1 MKHYKR
7 TIQLNVLFLWCCC
20 GVLVGC
26 KPKENSINATKFSAT
41 QNGFGVVVQSIG
53 VDSGPG
59 AKLYYKG
66 SNETAVLVW
75 PRIGTHGYPI
85 LYTND
90 MALLLA
96 DKPNNEGISGGAL
109 IAVQGTG
116 PAMDISADLLKIGA
130 EQAHVEFKR
139 ALRVC
144 RPLRLIDA
152 GDKLKLVFLADR
164 LVEPE
169 VPDLEIQVGWD
180 QVFGIVRDVK
190 ETGKTNVVA
199 KTDVLY
205 LQKEYEGS
213 Q

>member
-1 MKHYKR
+1 
-7 TIQLNVLFLWCCC
+7 
-20 GVLVGC
+20 
-26 KPKENSINATKFSAT
+26 
-41 QNGFGVVVQSIG
+41 
-53 VDSGPG
+53 
-59 AKLYYKG
+59 
-66 SNETAVLVW
+66 
-75 PRIGTHGYPI
+75 
-85 LYTND
+85 